1 MKMAWHQ
8 HYRGLIKKGIKNN
21 PRQWYMINLGKFL
34 SQLRDDRSEY
44 ILGWDANTPN
54 NHDDIQDF
62 LQDHD
67 MVDAFSDFMDA
78 LLQKHYKGITLHLSS
93 RI

>member
-1 MKMAWHQ
+1 MKTALHQ
-8 HYRGLIKKGIKNN
+8 QYCGLIKKGIKKPN
-21 PRQWYMINLGKFL
+21 PCQWFMINLGKFL
-34 SQLRDDRSEY
+34 SQLCDDGSEY
-44 ILGWDANTPN
+44 ILGWDANTPH

-78 LLQKHYKGITLHLSS
+78 
-93 RI
+93 